1 MEIESFF
8 EIQASRVVFR
18 DQMRCRK
25 KEVAKP
31 ADLDQAPA
39 TRR

>member
-18 DQMRCRK
+18 DQIRCR